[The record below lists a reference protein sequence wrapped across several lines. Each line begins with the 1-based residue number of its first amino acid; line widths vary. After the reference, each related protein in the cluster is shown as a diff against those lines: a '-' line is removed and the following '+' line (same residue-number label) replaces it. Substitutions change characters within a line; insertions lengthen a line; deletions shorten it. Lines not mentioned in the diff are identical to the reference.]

1 MVCGRG
7 WRAGIITH
15 SRAFEKSTLRR
26 RERQAIVMVGMVLQP
41 TIQTASIGIPDTL
54 FLMVL
59 ALVVFG
65 PRRLPEI
72 GRKIGKLMYEF
83 RKVSNDFRFQM
94 EEELRMTEEAE
105 RLQKLQAIAP
115 PAAPMAEL
123 DVPPHPVSEAP
134 LELTSGAEPTAESA
148 STEAAPALSSGPPED
163 GLAEP
168 AGEVIAPVAGEVRS
182 GPPWK
187 HPVIQPPTTG
197 DIVEAQRPFRGRVP
211 EPASEPVTESGD
223 PATHVAETPVIVAD
237 EGRVGT
243 EVQPGTETNLNSAN
257 GSEREAHHV

>member
-1 MVCGRG
+1 
-7 WRAGIITH
+7 
-15 SRAFEKSTLRR
+15 
-26 RERQAIVMVGMVLQP
+26 MVLQP

-105 RLQKLQAIAP
+105 RLQKLQAIAA

-123 DVPPHPVSEAP
+123 GVPPHPVSEAP
-134 LELTSGAEPTAESA
+134 LELTSGTEHDSSA
-148 STEAAPALSSGPPED
+148 DATSTEVAPALSSGPPED
-163 GLAEP
+163 ELPQP
-168 AGEVIAPVAGEVRS
+168 ADEVIAPVAGEVRS

-187 HPVIQPPTTG
+187 HPVIQPPTSG
-197 DIVEAQRPFRGRVP
+197 DIVEAQRPFRGRIP
-211 EPASEPVTESGD
+211 ESAAEPVTESGD
-223 PATHVAETPVIVAD
+223 PATHVAQTPVIVAD

-243 EVQPGTETNLNSAN
+243 EVQPGTETNLNGAN

>member
-1 MVCGRG
+1 
-7 WRAGIITH
+7 
-15 SRAFEKSTLRR
+15 
-26 RERQAIVMVGMVLQP
+26 MVGMLIQP

-115 PAAPMAEL
+115 PAAPLAEL
-123 DVPPHPVSEAP
+123 SVPPHPVSEHQ
-134 LELTSGAEPTAESA
+134 LELTSGAEHAASAETDS
-148 STEAAPALSSGPPED
+148 SEVPAAWSSGPPED
-163 GLAEP
+163 ELSQP
-168 AGEVIAPVAGEVRS
+168 ADEAVAPVAGEVRS

-187 HPVIQPPTTG
+187 HPVIQPPATG
-197 DIVEAQRPFRGRVP
+197 DIMEAQRPFRGRAP
-211 EPASEPVTESGD
+211 EPAAEPVTESGD
-223 PATHVAETPVIVAD
+223 PATHVAQTPVVVAD
-237 EGRVGT
+237 EGRIGT
-243 EVQPGTETNLNSAN
+243 EVQPGTETNLNGAN